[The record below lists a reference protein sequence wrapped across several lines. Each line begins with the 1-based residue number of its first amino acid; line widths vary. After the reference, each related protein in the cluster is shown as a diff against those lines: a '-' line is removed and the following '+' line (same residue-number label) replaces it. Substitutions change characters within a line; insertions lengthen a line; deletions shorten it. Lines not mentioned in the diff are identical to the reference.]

1 MSSLPRWI
9 HSQGIDDDREFMVRT
24 VPPRCI
30 VAIGGD
36 PERALLAPLV
46 VVNGF
51 DEEFAVVAWLD
62 PPPDDAIHR
71 AILAEAIAANEF
83 FTDESFD

>member
-1 MSSLPRWI
+1 MPTLPRWI
-9 HSQGIDDDREFMVRT
+9 HGQGVDDDREFMVRT

-36 PERALLAPLV
+36 TDLCLLAPLV
-46 VVNGF
+46 LVNAF

-62 PPPDDAIHR
+62 PPPDDATHR
-71 AILAEAIAANEF
+71 AILEEALAANEL
-83 FTDESFD
+83 FTDESLD